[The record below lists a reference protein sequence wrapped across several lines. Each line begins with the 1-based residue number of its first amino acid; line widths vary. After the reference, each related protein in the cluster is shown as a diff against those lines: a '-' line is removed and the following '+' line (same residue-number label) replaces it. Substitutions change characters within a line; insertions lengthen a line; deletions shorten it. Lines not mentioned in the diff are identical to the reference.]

1 MVIRADWN
9 DIVAAMSR
17 SRLRTESIRVT
28 HTMVGQGEAGSVAR
42 YEMISIR
49 DDDVWVEL
57 SMLDDWHPESG
68 PVPMQIS
75 IGSRVQENESYNR
88 ILVGEISRNLL
99 LLAGKD
105 IAPSD

>member
-1 MVIRADWN
+1 MVVNADWN

-28 HTMVGQGEAGSVAR
+28 HTMVGKGEAGSVAR
-42 YEMISIR
+42 YEIISIR

-57 SMLDDWHPESG
+57 KALEDWPSEDG
-68 PVPMQIS
+68 PVPIEIS
-75 IGSRVQENESYNR
+75 IGSRVQENESFNR
-88 ILVGEISRNLL
+88 ILVGEITHHLQT
-99 LLAGKD
+99 LAGKD